1 MLLEVSEKTVSNAM
15 HCKKNFDC
23 LKKDKQVCCKVEN
36 CISKKVFFINCADNH
51 SCNYKLSFGN
61 SYLCTCAVRKE
72 IFNKHGV

>member
-1 MLLEVSEKTVSNAM
+1 MLLEVSEKTVSNAV

-36 CISKKVFFINCADNH
+36 CISKKVFFINCDNNVN
-51 SCNYKLSFGN
+51 CTYKLPFGR

-72 IFNKHGV
+72 IFIKHGV